1 MNMIAGSNAVYLFTF
16 LGMLLLILGLGILVA
31 RRNRTGEDFLLA
43 GRRLTVPMVTGS
55 ALATLVGT
63 GSSLGAVGLSYES
76 GWAGALYGLGGAVG
90 IFLLLWLFADA
101 REHGFMSFP
110 EEMSFYYGANRV
122 IKGTVAI
129 VLFLATI
136 GWLGAHILGGA
147 LYLSYLTGMD
157 MALAKVVVAVG
168 FGLYTVIGGYL
179 AVVFTDMVQG
189 TILFLGFTIL
199 AVLALV
205 KVGGFGAINASAPSE
220 ATSFLGV
227 ETLGI
232 VPAISLAV
240 VIAVGV
246 LATPSHRQ
254 RIYSANSTRTARR
267 SFALVG
273 VLFAAFAIAPP
284 IVGLSAQTL
293 SPGMDNPD
301 LAFPHLATEVFPL
314 WVGALLLIAGLSATM
329 SSGDSEAI
337 TGVTIFLRDISYLV
351 TGKFPKSENMV
362 TYSRIALVVVLV
374 FALVGALLAETII
387 DYITTMIS
395 TVLTGLLVAVLLG
408 KFWSRATWQG
418 GLGAIIGGAVAA
430 MTVNLSPPLTEYW
443 GNPSIPSLVVALIVG
458 VVVSLVT
465 PRRTISDAEAL
476 RLLAA
481 ERAQL
486 DVGTHLSAG
495 DSTSPEEHEK

>member
-1 MNMIAGSNAVYLFTF
+1 MTAESNSVYLMAF
-16 LGMLLLILGLGILVA
+16 LATIVLMLGLGILVA

-43 GRRLTVPMVTGS
+43 GRRLTIPMVTGS

-63 GSSLGAVGLSYES
+63 GSSLGAVSLSYTN

-101 REHGFMSFP
+101 REHGFMTFP

-179 AVVFTDMVQG
+179 AVVVTDMVQG

-205 KVGGFGAINASAPSE
+205 KVGGFGAINDGAPAAS
-220 ATSFLGV
+220 TSFF
-227 ETLGI
+227 GI
-232 VPAISLAV
+232 EAFGLVPAISLAV

-254 RIYSANSTRTARR
+254 RIYSAKNTRTARQ

-273 VLFAAFAIAPP
+273 VLFAIFAIAPP
-284 IVGLSAQTL
+284 IVGLSTQVL

-301 LAFPHLATEVFPL
+301 LAFPYLATEVFPL
-314 WVGALLLIAGLSATM
+314 WVGALLLVSGLSATM
-329 SSGDSEAI
+329 SSGDSEAL

-351 TGKFPKSENMV
+351 TGRLPKAENMV
-362 TYSRIALVVVLV
+362 FLSRIALVAVLV
-374 FALVGALLAETII
+374 LALCGALLAETII

-395 TVLTGLLVAVLLG
+395 TVLTGLLVAALLG
-408 KFWSRATWQG
+408 KFWRRTTWQG

-430 MTVNLSPPLTEYW
+430 MTVNLSAPLTEFW
-443 GNPSIPSLVVALIVG
+443 GNPAIPSLAAALIVG

-465 PRRTISDAEAL
+465 PRRQTSDAEAL
-476 RLLAA
+476 RILAD
-481 ERAQL
+481 ERAEL
-486 DVGTHLSAG
+486 EVGTHLRRSE
-495 DSTSPEEHEK
+495 STPTEEREV

>member
-1 MNMIAGSNAVYLFTF
+1 MNMIDGSSAVYLFSF
-16 LGMLLLILGLGILVA
+16 FGMIVLMLGLGIAVS

-43 GRRLTVPMVTGS
+43 GRRLTIPMVTGS

-63 GSSLGAVGLSYES
+63 GSSLGAVSLSYTN
-76 GWAGALYGLGGAVG
+76 GWAGALYGIGGSVG

-101 REHGFMSFP
+101 REHGFMTFP
-110 EEMSFYYGANRV
+110 EEMSYYYGANRV

-157 MALAKVVVAVG
+157 MALAKVVVALG

-179 AVVFTDMVQG
+179 AVVITDMVQG
-189 TILFLGFTIL
+189 TILFLGFTLL

-205 KVGGFGAINASAPSE
+205 KVGGFGAINAGAPAE

-227 ETLGI
+227 EALGI

-273 VLFAAFAIAPP
+273 VLFAVFAIAPP
-284 IVGLSAQTL
+284 IVGLSTQVL
-293 SPGMDNPD
+293 SPGMENPD

-314 WVGALLLIAGLSATM
+314 WVGALLLVAGLSATM

-351 TGKFPKSENMV
+351 TGRLPKAQNMV
-362 TYSRIALVVVLV
+362 AHSRIALVAVLAL
-374 FALVGALLAETII
+374 ALVGALLAETII

-408 KFWSRATWQG
+408 KFWSRTTWQG
-418 GLGAIIGGAVAA
+418 GLAAIIGGAVAA
-430 MTVNLSPPLTEYW
+430 ITVILSGPLTEFW
-443 GNPSIPSLVVALIVG
+443 GNPSIPSLAVALIVG
-458 VVVSLVT
+458 VLVSLVT

-481 ERAQL
+481 ERAEL
-486 DVGTHLSAG
+486 EVGTHLRGG
-495 DSTSPEEHEK
+495 DSTAPEEREM